1 MSTEV
6 DPEEAGGSPVTMTS
20 QTPKDSPSLPDAPFK
35 AFLDSPVSKQVSKF
49 QEIAKEY
56 SRKTLGKNMR

>member
-1 MSTEV
+1 
-6 DPEEAGGSPVTMTS
+6 MTS

-56 SRKTLGKNMR
+56 SRKTLGKYKRGYL